1 MHSVVLESV
10 TKRFRHR
17 PALFNWMGRERTGET
32 CALENLSLSIP
43 AGKVLVLLG
52 PNGSGKT
59 TTLKLISTML
69 LPDAGR
75 VLVEGANTLKETDS
89 VRRHVGFAVSTER
102 SFFPRLSARENL
114 DFFATLDDVSRS
126 DRAQKVDEVLALTG
140 LTESADTLVMK
151 FSSGMYQRL
160 GMARA
165 LIKKPSVI
173 LLDEPTRSLDPGS
186 AVRFW
191 ELVRGLSTQGSTVIL
206 ATHNFNEG
214 VAVGDLV
221 AVLYRGALTGLRKL
235 ASTSVD
241 ELRSFYFRSTGE
253 LEEVPEIAVRSVS

>member
-1 MHSVVLESV
+1 MNSVVLESV
-10 TKRFRHR
+10 QKIFRPGWLFLRAAR
-17 PALFNWMGRERTGET
+17 PETYALKEISLEVSPGE
-32 CALENLSLSIP
+32 
-43 AGKVLVLLG
+43 VLGLLG
-52 PNGSGKT
+52 PNGSGKS
-59 TTLKLISTML
+59 TTLKLVSTLL
-69 LPDAGR
+69 LPDRGR
-75 VLVEGANTLKETDS
+75 VVVNGFDTRSDAQA
-89 VRRHVGFAVSTER
+89 VRRQVGLALASER
-102 SFFPRLSARENL
+102 SFFPRLTARENL
-114 DFFATLDDVSRS
+114 EFFAALEDLPRREIASRVTSVLCDVSLE
-126 DRAQKVDEVLALTG
+126 DV
-140 LTESADTLVMK
+140 ADKHAMK
-151 FSSGMYQRL
+151 LSSGMYQRL

-165 LIKKPSVI
+165 LLKKPSVL

-241 ELRSFYFRSTGE
+241 EL
-253 LEEVPEIAVRSVS
+253 